1 MAAIICV
8 ILGILSVTFFIA
20 SATFTS
26 LPGSSPS
33 NCLRPLT
40 TLSNPPAP
48 VNNPANAPPIPN
60 GIIAAPT
67 AVIPAARPIN
77 LPPLTSDSSR
87 MLEVN
92 PFSTVPATTLIASPI
107 LPITFPTPS
116 RTVLI
121 AVPILLAA
129 LPIPSRTVLIAVP
142 ILLAMLPI
150 PSNTDLV
157 ILPNDSNPG
166 LAISNALAIPIIA
179 NVTAPNPTNVIGLA
193 MLANPPAIPLSNP
206 LMPSPAPCPSPAN
219 PLPKPPRPSVSFA
232 PTLPPMPSA
241 ALPAEPAALPAEPA
255 AFPAA
260 VCPAPAAFSAI
271 VPAAPVA
278 TVVAGDFFI
287 IANNGNT
294 CRIAAPIP
302 SNGATQGGIDA
313 PATPNFASSATDP
326 SMLLIVSSI
335 ALPNLSKFFVAISS
349 NLTENFCADC
359 CASTIPSLPL
369 PPFASFIFF
378 LDSSI
383 FSLLY
388 CRLCFNDSA
397 CDLAIS
403 AYSPPSAMPAL
414 PIVPALSMVLFP
426 IWSAYFELASVTAS
440 AVSLSCLSKFARCS
454 FFSRCPDTV
463 AS

>member
-1 MAAIICV
+1 MTGPPPSRLSTGVGFGLFLSFSSDIKLDSLSHTPDAVAAIICV
-8 ILGILSVTFFIA
+8 MLGILSVTFFIA

-121 AVPILLAA
+121 AVPTLLAA

-142 ILLAMLPI
+142 ILLAMLPM

-166 LAISNALAIPIIA
+166 LAISNALAIPMIA
-179 NVTAPNPTNVIGLA
+179 RVTAPSPTSVIGLA
-193 MLANPPAIPLSNP
+193 MLANPLAIPLSNP
-206 LMPSPAPCPSPAN
+206 PMPSPAPCPSPAN
-219 PLPKPPRPSVSFA
+219 PLPNPPRPSVSFA

-241 ALPAEPAALPAEPA
+241 ALPAEPAALPAT
-255 AFPAA
+255 
-260 VCPAPAAFSAI
+260 VRPAPAAFSAI

-287 IANNGNT
+287 IASNGNT

-302 SNGATQGGIDA
+302 SNGVTQGGIDA

-359 CASTIPSLPL
+359 CASIMPSLPL
-369 PPFASFIFF
+369 PPFASFKFF
-378 LDSSI
+378 LDSST

-403 AYSPPSAMPAL
+403 AYSPPRAMPAL
-414 PIVPALSMVLFP
+414 PIVPALSIVLFP
-426 IWSAYFELASVTAS
+426 I
-440 AVSLSCLSKFARCS
+440 
-454 FFSRCPDTV
+454 
-463 AS
+463 